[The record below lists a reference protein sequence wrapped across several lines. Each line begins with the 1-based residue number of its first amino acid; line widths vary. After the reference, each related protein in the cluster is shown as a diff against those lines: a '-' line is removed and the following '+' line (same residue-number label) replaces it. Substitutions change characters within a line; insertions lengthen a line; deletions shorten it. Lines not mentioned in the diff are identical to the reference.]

1 MQFLYQMANL
11 NQGVIK
17 KLLKKSLMENF
28 IFCAV
33 KTTVMMNYWD
43 GSKISLEKKYCWKHT
58 EQLLAL
64 PDLESIEDFM
74 PLQKLS
80 PPRKLNLE
88 QEFLVVLMRLRTCLL
103 TENLTFRFYLLVA
116 EIS

>member
-33 KTTVMMNYWD
+33 KTTVMMNYRD
-43 GSKISLEKKYCWKHT
+43 GSKI
-58 EQLLAL
+58 
-64 PDLESIEDFM
+64 
-74 PLQKLS
+74 
-80 PPRKLNLE
+80 
-88 QEFLVVLMRLRTCLL
+88 
-103 TENLTFRFYLLVA
+103 
-116 EIS
+116 